1 MNSAKKNGNI
11 ILDFSHIYPENIE
24 KEIKGLSRIDLSDI
38 SGTDMYCSE
47 EAETEIRRRLEPYGP
62 CGIHFLDSGNYQY
75 VTKFFTEKVTEPF
88 SLVLYDHHSDMQTP
102 MLPRMTSCGSWAADV
117 MRTNPYLTQ
126 MILTGP
132 EQKSVDEI
140 PQDLR
145 EKLVCISREE
155 VEDGK
160 IDGKLRLIRMDLPIY
175 ISIDKDVLDR
185 GEARTNWNQGDMPL
199 SILERLLLEVFEH
212 QRVIGVD
219 ICGECSMEEP
229 LPELMENQRI
239 NRETNESLYRF
250 LTRLFHTFYGERH

>member
-1 MNSAKKNGNI
+1 
-11 ILDFSHIYPENIE
+11 
-24 KEIKGLSRIDLSDI
+24 
-38 SGTDMYCSE
+38 
-47 EAETEIRRRLEPYGP
+47 
-62 CGIHFLDSGNYQY
+62 
-75 VTKFFTEKVTEPF
+75 
-88 SLVLYDHHSDMQTP
+88 
-102 MLPRMTSCGSWAADV
+102 

-126 MILTGP
+126 MILIGP

-229 LPELMENQRI
+229 LPELMEDQRI